1 MAAIQAQK
9 KAVELGKKFRNL
21 TSSPHD
27 NGSLK
32 QKPTYSQYEIE
43 QVLALYAKGK
53 KRAEIAKT
61 TGLKAHAVYNI
72 TYRYRLVDGKAKK
85 TAPIVSP
92 VK

>member
-27 NGSLK
+27 NRSLK
-32 QKPTYSQYEIE
+32 QKPTHSQYEIE
-43 QVLALYAKGK
+43 QVLALYSKGK
-53 KRAEIAKT
+53 KRAEIAKI

-72 TYRYRLVDGKAKK
+72 TYRYRLVDGETKR
-85 TAPIVSP
+85 TTR
-92 VK
+92 